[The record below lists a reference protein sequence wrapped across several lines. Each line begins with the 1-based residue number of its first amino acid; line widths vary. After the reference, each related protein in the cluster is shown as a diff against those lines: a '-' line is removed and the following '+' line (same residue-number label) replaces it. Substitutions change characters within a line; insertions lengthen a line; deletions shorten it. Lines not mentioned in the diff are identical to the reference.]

1 MLGNPPDGKSGGFFL
16 HCNMLNRYIIRIAL
30 SVAALLTLSC
40 ASTKIES
47 NKDSLFTQK
56 VSKIF
61 ITVRSSE
68 GSWGFFRPFIYDYL
82 QPELKKQ
89 NVETTVHNFSPL
101 SLESDKDVVAKIV
114 AYQPDV
120 VMSIA
125 QTERRSTAGQY
136 GISETGATIDIK
148 LFLPQKENPVWR
160 ASLKVDGNFD
170 FASYAAAKRSAT
182 KLIEKLKADGII
194 N

>member
-1 MLGNPPDGKSGGFFL
+1 MLRLSPT
-16 HCNMLNRYIIRIAL
+16 RIAL
-30 SVAALLTLSC
+30 SVAMLLMLSC

-47 NKDSLFTQK
+47 NKDPQFTHK

-101 SLESDKDVVAKIV
+101 SLESEKDVVAKIV

-120 VMSIA
+120 VMSIT
-125 QTERRSTAGQY
+125 QTERRSTTGQY
-136 GISETGATIDIK
+136 GNSETGATIDIK
-148 LFLPQKENPVWR
+148 MFLPQKENPVWR

-170 FASYAAAKRSAT
+170 FASYVAAKRSTT
-182 KLIEKLKADGII
+182 KLIEKMKADGII
-194 N
+194 NDSLNSSSETE